1 MKSKVWKRLVAAAV
15 TVTMLSGRGV
25 RRVRR

>member
-15 TVTMLSGRGV
+15 TVTMLSGAAFAASAR
-25 RRVRR
+25 